1 MEWPLFVHSG
11 KRTLVVSDRTRSEML
26 HDSFAEEVRFLL
38 QRTDDISGDQRYV
51 IHVSKKP
58 KDP

>member
-11 KRTLVVSDRTRSEML
+11 KRTVTVSDGTQSEIL
-26 HDSFAEEVRFLL
+26 HDPFAEEVRFPL

-58 KDP
+58 KGP